1 MGVGAD
7 EHSKMDGNRF
17 NSSRRTVLA
26 TFGGVVATGA
36 ISGASAAS
44 HDDDHIVPGGPWLT
58 AEQEVSY
65 DGFYDYEEL
74 VERLEQIER
83 STRGRVA
90 IDTIGQSNRGRD
102 IFRATVGDGD
112 EDVFVITQQH
122 GNEPTGTEAVLTN
135 LLRFLGSG
143 GAVAREIR
151 DELTVHVIPRV
162 NVDGAEIPQ
171 RYNVD
176 PDAPARDT
184 DEGFF
189 TAGSEG
195 VGWDINRYHDPD
207 WEESRLYRNRP
218 DEYPENPV
226 PEAVAV
232 QEAVEAV
239 DPLWIADVH
248 NQGTYRDDDG
258 DMISSSIFW
267 PINEGVEA
275 GPRNL
280 SKQLCRVIYD
290 HVQPFGYANITQYPG
305 GTYPGIARNGY
316 GLRGLG
322 SILLEHRAGVGQK
335 SQGYL
340 NRLALEQLTSIF
352 QATADGSL
360 YDVDPT
366 AAEDI
371 PERGD
376 WHSRSLPSE

>member
-1 MGVGAD
+1 MYSQMNG
-7 EHSKMDGNRF
+7 DGF
-17 NSSRRTVLA
+17 KSTRRIVLK
-26 TFGGVVATGA
+26 TL
-36 ISGASAAS
+36 SGAVTIGAVSGAASAS
-44 HDDDHIVPGGPWLT
+44 HDDDHIVPNGPWLT
-58 AEQEVSY
+58 GEQEVRY
-65 DGFYDYEEL
+65 NGFYDYEEL
-74 VERLEQIER
+74 VRRLEQIER
-83 STRGRVA
+83 STQGRVSVDA
-90 IDTIGQSNRGRD
+90 IGQSSQGRD
-102 IFRATVGDGD
+102 IFRAMVGDGA

-135 LLRFLGSG
+135 LLSLLGSNG
-143 GAVAREIR
+143 TIAQDILN
-151 DELTVHVIPRV
+151 ELTVHVVPRV

-171 RYNVD
+171 RYNID
-176 PDAPARDT
+176 SDAPARDT
-184 DEGFF
+184 SEGFF

-207 WEESRLYRNRP
+207 WEESRLYQNHP

-232 QEAVEAV
+232 HETVEAV

-248 NQGTYRDDDG
+248 NQGTYKDDDG
-258 DMISSSIFW
+258 DMIMSSIFW
-267 PINEGVEA
+267 PINERVAE
-275 GPRNL
+275 GPQNL

-322 SILLEHRAGVGQK
+322 SILIEHRAGVGQK
-335 SQGYL
+335 SQGYR
-340 NRLALEQLTSIF
+340 NRLALEQLMSIF
-352 QATADGSL
+352 EATADGSL

-376 WHSRSLPSE
+376 WHYKSLPPE